1 MKNEIIN
8 QLNLNREDIKVTE
21 KYRDEDEI
29 EYWVEMAKD
38 KEIEYRG
45 EYRTIPG
52 ESIIGEIKV
61 TMEEVEEWKEEPE
74 DIAIEQFLNNINYYT
89 YKVDQLE
96 KIME

>member
-8 QLNLNREDIKVTE
+8 KLNLNREDIKVTE
-21 KYRDEDEI
+21 KYRNEDEI
-29 EYWVEMAKD
+29 EYWVELTKN

-45 EYRTIPG
+45 EYRTIPR

-61 TMEEVEEWKEEPE
+61 TMGEVEEWKEEPE